1 MTKTYGRC
9 SQEIWIYFRGVVKM
23 EWFIKIPNAI
33 LQDKDLLPTEKLL
46 YWIIDSL
53 CNNKKKLCT
62 ASNQYLSE
70 TLQISIRS
78 IQRWIK
84 VLSDKSY
91 IKVWGDTDV
100 RGVWHICRN
109 IATQMSPYNI
119 SNKDISKDISNCY
132 PELYTNYYWKDKWID
147 ETVCNRLLDTKLKQW
162 ITLDAIKQWMV
173 LYNCECRV
181 KQEWRYV
188 KKFET
193 WIKWFQPL
201 TEEQIDETL
210 TRIIRQ
216 HKEKKKSDPKY
227 WQSKPAKTLW
237 KDLCDT
243 FWADKVNS
251 IFKSEW
257 SWSMVLNFT

>member
-1 MTKTYGRC
+1 
-9 SQEIWIYFRGVVKM
+9 M

-91 IKVWGDTDV
+91 IKVWCDTDV
-100 RGVWHICRN
+100 TGVWHTCRY
-109 IATQMSPYNI
+109 IATQVSPNNI
-119 SNKDISKDISNCY
+119 SNKDISKDISNGY

-147 ETVCNRLLDTKLKQW
+147 EAKCNKLINAKLEKW
-162 ITLDAIKQWMV
+162 ITLDDIKIWMMLYNTECRIKQE
-173 LYNCECRV
+173 Y
-181 KQEWRYV
+181 RYV
-188 KKFET
+188 KLFENR
-193 WIKWFQPL
+193 IKWFQPL
-201 TEEQIDETL
+201 TEEQIEETL
-210 TRIIRQ
+210 TRLIRQ
-216 HKEKKKSDPKY
+216 HKEKIKSDPKY
-227 WQSKPAKTLW
+227 TKWILAKTVWNDLCSTFW
-237 KDLCDT
+237 KDR
-243 FWADKVNS
+243 VNG
-251 IFKSEW
+251 IFKRESSSETI
-257 SWSMVLNFT
+257 LNFT